1 MVTKTMARLF
11 VVTWLMGSIVTPVLA
26 QTTFNKDVLPI
37 LQKNCQTCHRPG
49 QVAPM
54 SFLTYESTRPW
65 AKAIKLQVT
74 TRQMPPWNAD
84 PRYGHF
90 ANDRSLEQ
98 ADIDTIA
105 AWVDQGAPEGP
116 AKDMPAA
123 IEWPGNGWQIKPDVI
138 VNGPETAV
146 PAHTKNEVME
156 WTNFVMPSG
165 FTKDTWIT
173 SIEIK
178 PSEPAVTHHICI
190 SFIPHR
196 PDVKYNVPQWRDVI
210 RDDKGIEIP
219 QVRERRPRAVAP
231 APEPLP
237 RVSDDSGQECYLPGT
252 QALDYRPQHAG
263 KLIPAGADILFNVH
277 YTPNGKEV
285 VDRPQVGFT
294 VSNETP
300 ENKYIFVT
308 THGPQDRQR
317 FAITPNDPNWTAPP
331 AVITFLEDAKLVW
344 MSPHMHV
351 RGKDMTF
358 TLVYPDGKSQ
368 IVLNVPHFDFNWQLG
383 YALAEPVSV
392 TKGTKLIVTG
402 HFDNSPGNKFN
413 PDPNQT
419 VYYGNMVWEEM
430 FAGRTGIIVDKKVDA
445 EKVFKEETPQGI
457 DSASNGG

>member
-1 MVTKTMARLF
+1 MARLF
-11 VVTWLMGSIVTPVLA
+11 VVAWLMSSIATPVLA

-54 SFLTYESTRPW
+54 SFLTFESTRPW
-65 AKAIKLQVT
+65 AKAMKQQVT
-74 TRQMPPWNAD
+74 SRQMPPWNAD
-84 PRYGHF
+84 PQYGHF
-90 ANDRSLEQ
+90 ANDRSLKQ
-98 ADIDTIA
+98 SDINTIA
-105 AWVDQGAPEGP
+105 AWVDQGAQEGAASDKP
-116 AKDMPAA
+116 RA
-123 IEWPGNGWQIKPDVI
+123 IEWPDNGWQIKPDVI
-138 VNGPETAV
+138 VNGPESKV
-146 PAHTKNEVME
+146 PAHTKNDVME
-156 WTNFVMPSG
+156 WTNFVMPTG

-173 SIEIK
+173 SIEIR
-178 PSEPAVTHHICI
+178 PSEPAVTHHVCI
-190 SFIPHR
+190 SFVPHR
-196 PDVKYNVPQWRDVI
+196 SDVKYNVPQWRDVI

-219 QVRERRPRAVAP
+219 QVRERRPVPAAAAP
-231 APEPLP
+231 RESLP

-252 QALDYRPQHAG
+252 QALDYRPLHAG
-263 KLIPAGADILFNVH
+263 KLVPAGTDILFNVH

-294 VSNETP
+294 VSKEAP

-308 THGPQDRQR
+308 THGPQDRRQ

-331 AVITFLEDAKLVW
+331 AVITFQDDAKLVW

-368 IVLNVPHFDFNWQLG
+368 IVLRVPRFDFNWQLG

-402 HFDNSPGNKFN
+402 HFDNSVGNKFN

-445 EKVFKEETPQGI
+445 EKLIKEETPQGI
-457 DSASNGG
+457 ESASNGG